1 MLYILI
7 ILCIVLCIVRFILFN
22 IFKNI
27 SEYNTALEA
36 MKAYKRYSFFSK
48 AIIIAFV
55 VIVIVA
61 LAGTVYVCNSDFL
74 TTTEQSNSI
83 YQVTDFNV
91 KRSQYNLIGE
101 YETKYT
107 ATVEENF
114 KMEISDKSIGT
125 EIICNN
131 YNPTTVTVE
140 ENHYFKWWFLCP
152 YDTYTYTFS

>member
-1 MLYILI
+1 MLYLLI
-7 ILCIVLCIVRFILFN
+7 ILCIVSFILLNMFKCN
-22 IFKNI
+22 ILELRPI
-27 SEYNTALEA
+27 SVPAD

-74 TTTEQSNSI
+74 TTTEQSNST

-114 KMEISDKSIGT
+114 NIEVSDKSIGT

-131 YNPTTVTVE
+131 YNPTTITVE